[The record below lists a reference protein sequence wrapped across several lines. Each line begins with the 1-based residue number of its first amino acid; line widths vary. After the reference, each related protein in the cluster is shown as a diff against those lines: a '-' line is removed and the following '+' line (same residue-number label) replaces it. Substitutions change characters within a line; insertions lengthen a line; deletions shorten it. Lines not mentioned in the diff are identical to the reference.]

1 MKRATRKAGRA
12 SFYEA
17 TDSPA
22 VQASLA
28 AALALFTRNGIDATT
43 IRDIADKSGYTNPAI
58 FKHFDSKEALALCLF
73 ERCYRW
79 IANGLL
85 AADDPSADTRT
96 RILAVGDCALRLM
109 DEDIE
114 AVLCVQDNLR
124 RFWRDIKPDTRAL
137 SLLAHVRRLIAGGVA
152 DGSVSPA
159 APANL
164 LASAILGFLG
174 QFAREYF
181 FGELG
186 EAATAQSPAVRAIIL
201 RILSTETS

>member
-1 MKRATRKAGRA
+1 MKRAARKTARA

-22 VQASLA
+22 VRASLA

-43 IRDIADKSGYTNPAI
+43 IRDIAGKSGYTNPAI

-79 IANGLL
+79 IANALL
-85 AADDPSADTRT
+85 AADDPNADART

-114 AVLCVQDNLR
+114 AVLCVQENLGA
-124 RFWRDIKPDTRAL
+124 F
-137 SLLAHVRRLIAGGVA
+137 G
-152 DGSVSPA
+152 
-159 APANL
+159 
-164 LASAILGFLG
+164 AISSRTL
-174 QFAREYF
+174 
-181 FGELG
+181 
-186 EAATAQSPAVRAIIL
+186 VH
-201 RILSTETS
+201 